1 MNTQNFPRIRKSR
14 SCVHSG
20 YSRGESAYFCRVNR
34 LSDHSQK
41 LALDVRFGSKAAA
54 GSDDAYLNHS
64 SAAAWARLCKPLISR
79 MDSMPSS
86 SASNIATADALTL
99 LLHNQHALAAAIEE
113 VTVWLAANGV
123 AVVADNAV
131 MAMETLD
138 TNAKAITDAIMRIR
152 QS

>member
-1 MNTQNFPRIRKSR
+1 
-14 SCVHSG
+14 
-20 YSRGESAYFCRVNR
+20 
-34 LSDHSQK
+34 
-41 LALDVRFGSKAAA
+41 
-54 GSDDAYLNHS
+54 
-64 SAAAWARLCKPLISR
+64 
-79 MDSMPSS
+79 MPSS